1 MYRDWLWDDGD
12 FRFTPRGDAALAEG
26 LEVVRQDLLARL
38 VSPRGSHWAFPLEG
52 SDLLLYV
59 QAALDD
65 LTRTEV
71 LQEAERTL
79 LEDARVLEARGE
91 WREGGLRLTARLTEE
106 ALSLLLPWPL
116 EVRRGRG

>member
-1 MYRDWLWDDGD
+1 MYRDWLWQDGD
-12 FRFTPRGDAALAEG
+12 FHFTPRGDAALAEG
-26 LEVVRQDLLARL
+26 LAVVRQDLLARL
-38 VSPRGSHWAFPLEG
+38 VSPRGSHWAFPAEG
-52 SDLLLYV
+52 SDLLEYV
-59 QAALDD
+59 QAPLDE

-79 LEDARVLEARGE
+79 LEDARVLEAWGE

-116 EVRRGRG
+116 EVRRG